1 MEIVICSLFQTNLIE
16 NTDDGESMIVNSM
29 SF

>member
-1 MEIVICSLFQTNLIE
+1 MEIVIWYLFQTNLIE